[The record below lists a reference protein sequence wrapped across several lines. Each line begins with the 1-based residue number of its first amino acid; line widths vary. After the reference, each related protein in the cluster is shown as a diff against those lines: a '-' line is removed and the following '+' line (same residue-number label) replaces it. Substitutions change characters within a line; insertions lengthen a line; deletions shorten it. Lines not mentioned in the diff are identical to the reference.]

1 MSRATFDEYKDR
13 YQTIKMRRTDGILE
27 MRFHTNDGP
36 FQWSLLP
43 HAELEQAFLDVGRD
57 YDNEV
62 VILTGTG
69 NEYCGPQ
76 LPPGGHPTRKGM
88 TKERYD
94 PIAWESKHL
103 ICNLLNIE
111 VPVISAINGPAYRHP
126 ELPLLS
132 DIVIASDDCAFQDSA
147 HFQGGMVPGDGV
159 HVIFPLLLGPT
170 RGSYFLLTGEV
181 IGAADAHRL
190 GLVNELLPREKVLDR
205 AWELAHLLLKQD
217 RLVRRYT
224 RACLTE
230 DLKRRMQTLLPYG
243 LALEGLARMG
253 D

>member
-1 MSRATFDEYKDR
+1 M
-13 YQTIKMRRTDGILE
+13 
-27 MRFHTNDGP
+27 
-36 FQWSLLP
+36 
-43 HAELEQAFLDVGRD
+43 
-57 YDNEV
+57 
-62 VILTGTG
+62 
-69 NEYCGPQ
+69 
-76 LPPGGHPTRKGM
+76 
-88 TKERYD
+88 
-94 PIAWESKHL
+94 
-103 ICNLLNIE
+103 
-111 VPVISAINGPAYRHP
+111 
-126 ELPLLS
+126 
-132 DIVIASDDCAFQDSA
+132 
-147 HFQGGMVPGDGV
+147 
-159 HVIFPLLLGPT
+159 
-170 RGSYFLLTGEV
+170 TGEV

>member
-103 ICNLLNIE
+103 IGNLLNIE
-111 VPVISAINGPAYRHP
+111 VPVISAINGPAYRHSFRFYP
-126 ELPLLS
+126 ISSLHPT
-132 DIVIASDDCAFQDSA
+132 IA
-147 HFQGGMVPGDGV
+147 HFRIVRISKV
-159 HVIFPLLLGPT
+159 AWFPETASMLSFRFCWGLH
-170 RGSYFLLTGEV
+170 GEA
-181 IGAADAHRL
+181 ISF
-190 GLVNELLPREKVLDR
+190 
-205 AWELAHLLLKQD
+205 
-217 RLVRRYT
+217 
-224 RACLTE
+224 
-230 DLKRRMQTLLPYG
+230 
-243 LALEGLARMG
+243 
-253 D
+253 